1 MYSVHVSLFPKPLFL
16 FHLLDIFCISVR
28 SQEVPLLSSWRFTLL
43 SHVGFPVSW
52 IAYLSI
58 LWYTPAFCWVISSS
72 SFLRDVRKEFETFYI
87 WKTFILHSP
96 LVDQMAGY
104 KTQVLKYFPFTF
116 LGHVPFFFGSFKI
129 FIFIVWKSQ
138 WCALIWV
145 YFHLFHWLLTALES
159 CFPSVLGDF
168 FLSFSFLH
176 PFFLFYF
183 LPSFL
188 SSFSPCLP
196 PLLNSYS
203 PDWKS

>member
-28 SQEVPLLSSWRFTLL
+28 SQEVPLLSSWRFSLL

-72 SFLRDVRKEFETFYI
+72 SFLRDVRKELETFYI

-116 LGHVPFFFGSFKI
+116 LGHCSIVISWYHCWEVLCHFSLEVLRSLSLLFGNLSDVPWYE
-129 FIFIVWKSQ
+129 FIFICSTG
-138 WCALIWV
+138 
-145 YFHLFHWLLTALES
+145 YLLLWNL
-159 CFPSVLGDF
+159 V
-168 FLSFSFLH
+168 FLQF
-176 PFFLFYF
+176 
-183 LPSFL
+183 
-188 SSFSPCLP
+188 
-196 PLLNSYS
+196 
-203 PDWKS
+203 